1 MHGRHR
7 VSERQRQTTVD
18 APHAVADVSTS
29 RHTSHVYRTDIGW
42 RRVAFPIGFPGGWGG
57 SFPGGSGFTFLR
69 EYRQWATFT
78 ASSPFLCVT
87 QSHFYRFSFY
97 RNHTVELARA
107 VSATPPSMVTV
118 IPVLGGPEC
127 VCALCVSQQQH
138 PQFTVLYCT
147 LCVQVYLDKKP
158 VNFGPH
164 FLVNESE
171 TR

>member
-1 MHGRHR
+1 VG
-7 VSERQRQTTVD
+7 
-18 APHAVADVSTS
+18 
-29 RHTSHVYRTDIGW
+29 
-42 RRVAFPIGFPGGWGG
+42 VAFPEGGG

-69 EYRQWATFT
+69 ESRQWATFT
-78 ASSPFLCVT
+78 ASSPFLCVS

-138 PQFTVLYCT
+138 PQFTVQYASQVKST
-147 LCVQVYLDKKP
+147 QKQQTTIRKPIECV
-158 VNFGPH
+158 
-164 FLVNESE
+164 LVP
-171 TR
+171 